1 MDHRSIKDALYTN
14 FARIGKALSSAKRLE
29 LVDLLAQGELNVEAL
44 ALKARL
50 SVGNTSAHLKSL
62 YAARLVDRR
71 KVGQHVFYY
80 LASPHVFQLF
90 RDVQA
95 VAEEQI
101 AEVSQ
106 IMQRFYEARDELEP
120 ITADELIGRMK
131 DNEVL
136 LIDVRPH
143 DEFRSAHIA
152 GAVPLPIDDL
162 EKRMKELPKDKEIVA
177 YCRGRYCLYAVEAVE
192 ALRAH
197 GLSAKR
203 LTVGVPDWQEL
214 GLPVVTNTDDAGEG
228 ERV

>member
-1 MDHRSIKDALYTN
+1 MDHRNIKDALYTN
-14 FARIGKALSSAKRLE
+14 FALIGKALSNAKRLE
-29 LVDLLAQGELNVEAL
+29 LIDLLAQGELSVEAL
-44 ALKARL
+44 SLKARL
-50 SVGNTSAHLKSL
+50 SVGSTSAHLKTL

-90 RDVQA
+90 RGVQA

-106 IMQRFYEARDELEP
+106 LLHRYHEARDELEP

-136 LIDVRPH
+136 LIDVRPL

-152 GAVPLPIDDL
+152 GAIPLPICDL
-162 EKRMKELPKDKEIVA
+162 EKRIEELPKDKEIVA

-197 GLSAKR
+197 GFSAKR
-203 LTVGVPDWQEL
+203 LTEGVPDWREL
-214 GLPVVTNTDDAGEG
+214 GLPVNTNSTLDLNKIL
-228 ERV
+228 